1 MTTIDIPTN
10 VLKYC
15 SLFIFRNF
23 DAFLHLLNG
32 NIGTGILSIPY
43 VIKEAGLWLGIIGL
57 FIVSFCCVT
66 SMRILVGCSH
76 RLQQG
81 RQVPLNY
88 AQVTE
93 FALVTSGSP
102 FKFQACIICQVK
114 CGGNNFPSN
123 RRVQIHFRFRSK
135 NQNKAILH
143 YNPNS

>member
-1 MTTIDIPTN
+1 MCHDDIRCKKQN
-10 VLKYC
+10 
-15 SLFIFRNF
+15 FFRNF

-93 FALVTSGSP
+93 FALVSSGSP
-102 FKFQACIICQVK
+102 FK
-114 CGGNNFPSN
+114 
-123 RRVQIHFRFRSK
+123 H
-135 NQNKAILH
+135 AIFAR
-143 YNPNS
+143 